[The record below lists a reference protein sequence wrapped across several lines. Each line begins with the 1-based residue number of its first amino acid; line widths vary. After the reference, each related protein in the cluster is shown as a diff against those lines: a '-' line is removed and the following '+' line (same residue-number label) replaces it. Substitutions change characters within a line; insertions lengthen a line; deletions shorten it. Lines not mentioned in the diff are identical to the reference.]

1 MISLS
6 LSTVPPSLAEALC
19 GGGGHLGTYLPIT
32 AQVLNDKPVL
42 KHQHAAEPPGG
53 PVTAEGGNHTQG
65 S

>member
-6 LSTVPPSLAEALC
+6 LSTVPPSPAEALC
-19 GGGGHLGTYLPIT
+19 GGGGHLGTYLPYSPSLKRQ
-32 AQVLNDKPVL
+32 AVL